1 MKYRLK
7 QAILIILIQLFFLVS
22 IIVSLYFYSLNAKKN
37 AADIIIKSVHN
48 SILTNDFRQTGL
60 ILNYNVPYDFIK
72 IIIIN
77 NKNQIIY
84 ETGLI
89 PNESISNLNT
99 FKKGIYLSE
108 ASNNPNFSLF
118 FSFSIIQ
125 ILKNSFSIFVL
136 FLCLTIPGAVLLIIR
151 LEKINKSKIEREKK
165 ISIQIAALQMS
176 HDIRSPLATL
186 NSISENLQ
194 GKTSEDLKLLKLS
207 IDRINQISNSLLEQG
222 KEQTNIKFELIKT
235 ISNLVELKKAE
246 YKNAKINL
254 KYDQYKSIKI
264 EGNLI
269 EFERMFSNL
278 VNNAIEASN
287 TPIVEIILDIV
298 DSKLKLAIK
307 DNGKGIP
314 KNVLEQIGKHA
325 ITTKEKGNGL
335 GLSHAIKTA
344 ESFNA
349 KINFESTSSGT
360 TVSLAFQ
367 NFEIDQLNAAIKYV
381 LVDDD
386 QLVQLT
392 WKARAAKCNVDLT
405 IFTTADELKN
415 KLDELNNDSTF
426 YIDRELGET
435 NGEDLAI
442 FLNQKG
448 FQNLFLATGHS
459 PDSFAHLSFL
469 KGVIGKKPPF

>member
-1 MKYRLK
+1 MKNFLQSK
-7 QAILIILIQLFFLVS
+7 LPFIISIASILLLTGLLRFN
-22 IIVSLYFYSLNAKKN
+22 LYQTTNQFAKDFKSQNFNEIYSLDTLKISSKLNAISSTVSWECIEGEIAGKAFFKMVKDSCN
-37 AADIIIKSVHN
+37 SGLFQQKSVIHVPEAN
-48 SILTNDFRQTGL
+48 NVKITFTLKINDK
-60 ILNYNVPYDFIK
+60 NIK
-72 IIIIN
+72 I
-77 NKNQIIY
+77 
-84 ETGLI
+84 
-89 PNESISNLNT
+89 
-99 FKKGIYLSE
+99 YLVFL
-108 ASNNPNFSLF
+108 FS
-118 FSFSIIQ
+118 Q
-125 ILKNSFSIFVL
+125 
-136 FLCLTIPGAVLLIIR
+136 VLLIISLIITTKKNEEEKR
-151 LEKINKSKIEREKK
+151 LNEIKMNNLSR
-165 ISIQIAALQMS
+165 QMS

-360 TVSLAFQ
+360 TVSLEFQ

-415 KLDELNNDSTF
+415 KLDELNKDSTF